1 MSSRPYTIAACAVKI
16 FNTDKREDQV
26 LKDQASNYLFEI
38 INESTS
44 INKMWQTAVA
54 HLKAGYGGL
63 EIPGKC
69 RKISKASWSIILEDV
84 TYLQTIKN
92 IHAASLRSLVGWC
105 EEGQTVWYESDKPK
119 S

>member
-44 INKMWQTAVA
+44 INKM
-54 HLKAGYGGL
+54 
-63 EIPGKC
+63 
-69 RKISKASWSIILEDV
+69 
-84 TYLQTIKN
+84 
-92 IHAASLRSLVGWC
+92 
-105 EEGQTVWYESDKPK
+105 
-119 S
+119 